1 MDKKREK
8 RKERKISFRRIFS
21 NNLYLIGVIHRID
34 PWIVPARFIMSIASA
49 VTWFFS
55 SAYVL
60 QYALNAVSDGKGFF
74 DVIWLI
80 VALLAANL
88 AVNLIYLAFNTLYF
102 NRKYIEISK
111 KMNIEL
117 FRQACRM
124 ELSCYENP
132 EFYDRFVRAA
142 AEADRRAFDVLD
154 SLTGIVSIAVTL
166 CLSVGL
172 VASIEPLFLLLSL
185 IPLLILPIRSKYHK
199 ASFERDNEI
208 RGIDR
213 KKQYPNRVFY
223 VSDYAKELRL
233 TNMATFLFKYFKDSS
248 DLCREIHRK
257 KGGMLTLL
265 EILSIIVG
273 QIVPT
278 LLITAFAV
286 YLTVAK
292 KTMGY
297 GDCIAVLTVTS
308 QISGILLDSVNKFMN
323 VENNALYIDNLRE
336 FIEYEPK
343 IKDGD
348 KELPRGDIRLE
359 NVSFRYDGAEEYTL
373 KNISMTFKDKQKVA
387 IVGANGAGKST
398 LIKLILR
405 LYDCEGSITY
415 GGVDIKELKVSEYRD
430 IFSSVMQDYHVFAL
444 TAAENVTLSR
454 RCHGDDEKIIDAMKS
469 AGIYDKIC
477 ADGGDINSLMTR
489 EFDDKGIMLSGGEA
503 QKLAISHVY
512 SKENRFVILD
522 EPSSA
527 LDPIAEYKMYETM
540 LSACDGCGMIFISH
554 RLSSATLADM
564 IYLIDNGEIAECG
577 THGELMAKGGKY
589 ADMFLKQAES
599 YKNNDGGE
607 VQA

>member
-286 YLTVAK
+286 YLDRK
-292 KTMGY
+292 
-297 GDCIAVLTVTS
+297 
-308 QISGILLDSVNKFMN
+308 SV
-323 VENNALYIDNLRE
+323 V
-336 FIEYEPK
+336 
-343 IKDGD
+343 
-348 KELPRGDIRLE
+348 
-359 NVSFRYDGAEEYTL
+359 
-373 KNISMTFKDKQKVA
+373 
-387 IVGANGAGKST
+387 
-398 LIKLILR
+398 
-405 LYDCEGSITY
+405 
-415 GGVDIKELKVSEYRD
+415 
-430 IFSSVMQDYHVFAL
+430 
-444 TAAENVTLSR
+444 
-454 RCHGDDEKIIDAMKS
+454 
-469 AGIYDKIC
+469 
-477 ADGGDINSLMTR
+477 
-489 EFDDKGIMLSGGEA
+489 
-503 QKLAISHVY
+503 
-512 SKENRFVILD
+512 
-522 EPSSA
+522 
-527 LDPIAEYKMYETM
+527 
-540 LSACDGCGMIFISH
+540 
-554 RLSSATLADM
+554 
-564 IYLIDNGEIAECG
+564 
-577 THGELMAKGGKY
+577 
-589 ADMFLKQAES
+589 
-599 YKNNDGGE
+599 
-607 VQA
+607 